1 MDDIGDTSDSSYQ
14 TRQQIQ
20 ALLSRYRKQT
30 STDETQLND
39 SKADPITLSTIIT
52 NDSGL
57 LPLKEKEQV
66 PTFSIPCN
74 MNFNPQKN
82 ALPKLNIIVRDDSL
96 VLKHY
101 GKYGLEL
108 YKLAK
113 ENKFNLPTDFAIRKG
128 NWFLTFFKYCFN
140 VMNSVIYDSS
150 TTMTTK
156 KDHKLL
162 TSKDSINNYPICASI
177 NTNITLLKAIASS
190 LPSVNSIHKKVQAG
204 DYSTKDCLG
213 LKLTLDFWTLYYR
226 SNINTV
232 NIGDVARD
240 MYSAFSEHQIAFI
253 CFSLQKEQS
262 IQEWYPF
269 KPFSSKKDYFSYFSK
284 LQEQDTLRNEG
295 LLDKY
300 FIL

>member
-162 TSKDSINNYPICASI
+162 T
-177 NTNITLLKAIASS
+177 TIASS